1 MELIKNFFMI
11 CSPSGRADF
20 TASAV
25 LQAIRS
31 EAPRLHGL
39 RLVYAANSA
48 REKSGLRVRNLRSNN
63 SYNFNII
70 IKVEKLKVLQI
81 HRLKNRST

>member
-11 CSPSGRADF
+11 CSPCGRADF

-31 EAPRLHGL
+31 EAPRLHGM
-39 RLVYAANSA
+39 RLAYAANSV
-48 REKSGLRVRNLRSNN
+48 REKYGIVHHG
-63 SYNFNII
+63 F
-70 IKVEKLKVLQI
+70 LQNYLPEAGK
-81 HRLKNRST
+81 H